1 VNGPVL
7 ITGASGF
14 AGSHLLDLLAGR
26 GELAA
31 WSRAEPAAERRGS
44 ARWQRVDVRDP
55 QQTRAAI
62 RELRPSA
69 VYHLA
74 GMPHVAESFSD
85 TAAPLA
91 SNVLGSHHL
100 FDALRRARIRC
111 RVVLAGSALIYRG
124 SDRPIAED
132 APIAPGSP
140 YAVSKLAQ
148 EQLGL
153 RALREDGVD
162 VILTRPFNHTGPRQ
176 QPSFMAPSV
185 ARQIARI
192 ERGGGEPLL
201 RVGNLDAV
209 RDLTDVRDIVRA
221 YEALMGTGTPGTI
234 YNIASGQGRPVRQV
248 LEALVS
254 RSSVPIRVERDP
266 SRFRAND
273 TPVLIGDA
281 TRLREATGWAPRIPF
296 DRMIDDLLAFWRA
309 DASTTLDHQS
319 L

>member
-26 GELAA
+26 CELAA
-31 WSRAEPAAERRGS
+31 WSRSEPAADRIAL
-44 ARWQRVDVRDP
+44 ARWQQVDLRSP
-55 QQTRAAI
+55 QQIRAAVQ
-62 RELRPSA
+62 ELRPSA

-74 GMPHVAESFSD
+74 GIPHVAESFSD

-100 FDALRRARIRC
+100 FDALRRASVGC

-132 APIAPGSP
+132 APIAPESP

-162 VILTRPFNHTGPRQ
+162 VILTRPFNHIGPRQ
-176 QPSFMAPSV
+176 KPSFMAPSV

-192 ERGGGEPLL
+192 ERGGSEPLL
-201 RVGNLDAV
+201 RVGNLNAV

-221 YEALMGTGTPGTI
+221 YEALMRAGTPGTI
-234 YNIASGQGRPVRQV
+234 YNIASGQGRQVREV
-248 LEALVS
+248 IDALVS
-254 RSSVPIRVERDP
+254 RSSAPIRIDIDSARLRP
-266 SRFRAND
+266 ND
-273 TPVLIGDA
+273 VPMLVGDA
-281 TRLREATGWAPRIPF
+281 TRLREATGWMPEIPF
-296 DRMIDDLLAFWRA
+296 DRMIDDLLAYWRGA
-309 DASTTLDHQS
+309 AGGPV
-319 L
+319 